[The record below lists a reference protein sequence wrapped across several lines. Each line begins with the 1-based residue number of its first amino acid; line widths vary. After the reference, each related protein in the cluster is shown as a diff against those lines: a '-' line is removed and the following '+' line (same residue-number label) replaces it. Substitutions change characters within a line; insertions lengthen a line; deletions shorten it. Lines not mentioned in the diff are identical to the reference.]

1 MWYYL
6 LFVSSQTEVARKA
19 FSNSKSSLFFFFQIS
34 EEVNV
39 FLGCII
45 KNLKMREYFYSD
57 IVTFGVVQKSS
68 VESMVFIHRWV
79 SAVTSQIAKIA
90 KLSK

>member
-19 FSNSKSSLFFFFQIS
+19 FSNSKSSLFFFQIS

-57 IVTFGVVQKSS
+57 IVTFRVVQKSS

>member
-19 FSNSKSSLFFFFQIS
+19 FSNSKSSLFFFQIS

-57 IVTFGVVQKSS
+57 IVAFGVVQKSS

>member
-1 MWYYL
+1 
-6 LFVSSQTEVARKA
+6 
-19 FSNSKSSLFFFFQIS
+19 
-34 EEVNV
+34 
-39 FLGCII
+39 
-45 KNLKMREYFYSD
+45 MREYFYSD